1 MARDSKTGCLHGMTP
16 IPPGKTVSDLLP
28 VYSKADNEVHLG
40 APNPECASCRKPF
53 NALRKRRKAVRM
65 YPVRSM
71 VPVVLLSISV
81 GAAWRCTRQA
91 ASAME
96 CLHLSKRIATGRRL
110 HNDRLLS

>member
-1 MARDSKTGCLHGMTP
+1 MARDSKTGRLHGMTP

-40 APNPECASCRKPF
+40 APNTECASCRKPF

-71 VPVVLLSISV
+71 IPVVFALDICGRCLALYQAGGASRDGVLASV
-81 GAAWRCTRQA
+81 EAYCDGEEAAQ
-91 ASAME
+91 
-96 CLHLSKRIATGRRL
+96 
-110 HNDRLLS
+110 